1 MNKRYNKLTKELID
15 EIVMILKEKRINILM
30 ELLNFDTNDVATSE
44 QLYIIE
50 EIIYRIDDRGSYF
63 GHGINEKLKR
73 KSLTKDEIISKLLD
87 ASDEKFFHY
96 EIQQDLEISI
106 RNDVLSRFN

>member
-1 MNKRYNKLTKELID
+1 MAKKYNELTQELID
-15 EIVMILKEKRINILM
+15 AIITILKEKRIDILNKLM
-30 ELLNFDTNDVATSE
+30 NFNQDDIATSA

-63 GHGINEKLKR
+63 GHGISNKLKR
-73 KSLTKDEIISKLLD
+73 KPLTKDEIISKLLN
-87 ASDEKFFHY
+87 ASDEKFFYY

-106 RNDVLSRFN
+106 RDDVLNRFN